1 MASLIKTYRNAEERA
16 ADRHSGHAAVFYD
29 PSRRPAQKKV
39 TLRTRD
45 ARIARRR
52 FTDLERR
59 ESLGEYDP
67 WRDAAPEYGVIFGE
81 AAKRYVEFQKQR
93 GRTENTLDRAE
104 RTLGQF
110 ERWLGAALFVDQ
122 IESRHVERF
131 VNQAKPNGEV
141 RSSGTKRRYAS
152 VLVHFFKWAIRT
164 GLIRDNPAAGVE
176 TPPVRTKVRDF
187 LTRAERTKVVGALA
201 DEPTLK
207 PETAA
212 WAADWITFGVGTGLR
227 PGEQA
232 QLVWNAVDLDEQ
244 TVTVGVGY
252 TTKTGHERVVQ
263 VRGAAYDL
271 LVRRAETYTGPG
283 DGLVFPGAGG
293 APADTDFLTKVLAKA
308 VKAAGLRKT
317 VTAYSLRH
325 TYGTWMAQAGTP
337 LFVLAK
343 LMGTSVQM
351 IERHYAHYAPDA
363 GAAYV
368 DRVFGE

>member
-1 MASLIKTYRNAEERA
+1 MASLIKTYRNTEEK
-16 ADRHSGHAAVFYD
+16 ADGRHSGHAAVFYD

-45 ARIARRR
+45 PKIARRR

-67 WRDAAPEYGVIFGE
+67 WRDAAPEYGVVLGD
-81 AAKRYVEFQKQR
+81 AAKRYVESQKKR
-93 GRTENTLDRAE
+93 GRAENTVDRAE

-110 ERWLGAALFVDQ
+110 ERSLGAAHFVDQ
-122 IESRHVERF
+122 VEARHVERF
-131 VNQAKPNGEV
+131 VNEPKPNGDP

-152 VLVHFFKWAIRT
+152 VLAHFFKWAVRE
-164 GLIRDNPAAGVE
+164 GMIRDNPAAGVE
-176 TPPVRTKVRDF
+176 TPPVRTRVRDL
-187 LTRAERTKVVGALA
+187 LTRTERTKVVNALS
-201 DEPTLK
+201 DVPSLQ

-232 QLVWNAVDLDEQ
+232 RLVWDAVDLDER

-252 TTKTGHERVVQ
+252 VTKTGHERVVQ
-263 VRGAAYDL
+263 VRGAAHDL
-271 LVRRAETYTGPG
+271 LVRRAETYAGPG

-293 APADTDFLTKVLAKA
+293 APADTNFLTKVLAKA
-308 VKAAGLRKT
+308 VTAAGLRKT

-363 GAAYV
+363 GATYV
-368 DRVFGE
+368 DRVFGD